1 MIFKIPFLINYIS
14 KYFKL
19 DIGDV
24 ILTGT
29 PSGVSGV
36 RHGDLIEANLNNL
49 VQIKFPVVE
58 IGK

>member
-49 VQIKFPVVE
+49 VRIKFPVVE